1 MQKQSKTIQWKWL
14 YHIQSCKKFLNDP
27 MKIGKIKLTVMI
39 N

>member
-14 YHIQSCKKFLNDP
+14 YHIQSCKKCLNDP
-27 MKIGKIKLTVMI
+27 MKIVVHVLRQ